1 MCGLVGHV
9 VMLEQKADINAVSHG
24 CLALTHRGPD
34 GSGQVDLD
42 VCGLAHRRLSVID
55 IEGSMQPWRST
66 CGRYYMVFNG
76 EIYNYRELRKE
87 LEGKNFRFRSKGD
100 TEVLMNLYIKFGEA
114 CLDKLNGM
122 FVFAIWDTRD
132 KALFIAR
139 DRLGEK
145 PLYYAE
151 KEGQLAFASELVG
164 LAEFKFIDR
173 SLDHIAVHD
182 FFAHQFIGGKRSIY
196 SGIKKLQP
204 AHCLHWQNGKTKI
217 RRYWNLTFTQ
227 HAETDESAL
236 FEELRYLLEDS
247 MRMRLRADVPL
258 GMFLSGGLDSSLVAY
273 ITRDLGYD
281 LRAFTI
287 GFNDPS
293 YDEREN
299 ARRVAQAL
307 KLDQQ
312 IEVVDLDG
320 VQQINTILDAFGEP
334 YADPSAV
341 PTWKLCHFA
350 KQKVTVVLSGDGVDE
365 LFGGYRRYLA
375 RFMLQRLGVSPHWMK
390 NRVLD
395 RLVSILPET
404 SGYYGNNT
412 VKKLR
417 LLYRMI
423 SNIVESPGDPLA
435 QTFSLPERQRLLGM
449 GPVCESFDFVTEL
462 DIMPLDPVSRMMAA
476 DQFTYLPEDIL
487 VKVDRMSMHHSLEV
501 RTPFLDHRLVEFA
514 ARVPL
519 EFKIR
524 LGIQKYLLKR
534 CYQKQLPDHIL
545 QRPKHGFSVPLGRWF
560 KEGLR
565 RPFEEL
571 VLDGNVAAD
580 ILDRKEI
587 KTIWQQHQRGRV
599 DNGFKLWSLYAFCRW
614 YDRKAHQ

>member
-9 VMLEQKADINAVSHG
+9 VMSEQKIDIDAVSQG

-34 GSGQVDLD
+34 GSGLVELD
-42 VCGLAHRRLSVID
+42 HCGLAHRRLSVID
-55 IEGSMQPWRST
+55 IEGSIQPWRSS

-87 LEGKNFRFRSKGD
+87 LEGRDFRFRSKGD
-100 TEVLMNLYIKFGEA
+100 TEVLMNLYIEFGEA

-122 FVFAIWDTRD
+122 FVFAIWDTHN

-151 KEGQLAFASELVG
+151 KEGQLAFASELIG
-164 LAEFKFIDR
+164 LAGFRFIDR
-173 SLDHIAVHD
+173 SLDHIAVQD
-182 FFAHQFIGGKRSIY
+182 FFAHQFIGEERTIY
-196 SGIKKLQP
+196 SGIRKLQP
-204 AHCLHWQNGKTKI
+204 GHWLYWQKGRIKK
-217 RRYWNLTFTQ
+217 RRYWKLTFTQ
-227 HAETDESAL
+227 QAEADETAL
-236 FEELRYLLEDS
+236 FEELRYLLQDS
-247 MRMRLRADVPL
+247 MQMRLRADVPL

-273 ITRDLGYD
+273 ITKDMGYD

-287 GFNDPS
+287 GFNDLD

-299 ARRVAQAL
+299 ARRTAREL
-307 KLDQQ
+307 KLNQQ
-312 IEVVDLDG
+312 IEVVDLNG
-320 VQQINTILDAFGEP
+320 VKEINKILDAFGEP

-350 KQKVTVVLSGDGVDE
+350 RKEVTVALSGDGADE

-375 RFMLQRLGVSPHWMK
+375 RFMMQRLRVSPHRMK
-390 NRVLD
+390 NRVFD
-395 RLVSILPET
+395 RFISILPET
-404 SGYYGNNT
+404 SVYYGNNP
-412 VKKLR
+412 VKKFR
-417 LLYRMI
+417 LLYRLI

-435 QTFSLPERQRLLGM
+435 QTFSLSELQRLLGT
-449 GPVCESFDFVTEL
+449 GTVCQSFDFVSDL
-462 DIMPLDPVSRMMAA
+462 AIMSLESVNQMMVT
-476 DQFTYLPEDIL
+476 DQFIYLPEDIL
-487 VKVDRMSMHHSLEV
+487 VKVDRMSMQHSLEV

-514 ARVPL
+514 AKVPL
-519 EFKIR
+519 KFKIR
-524 LGIQKYLLKR
+524 RGIQKYLLKQ
-534 CYQKQLPDHIL
+534 CYRKQLPRHIL

-560 KEGLR
+560 RQGLR
-565 RPFEEL
+565 KPFEEL
-571 VLDGNVAAD
+571 VMDGNVAAD
-580 ILDRKEI
+580 ILDKKEI

-614 YDRKAHQ
+614 YDRKTYQ